1 MRAWEITGWVLLGL
15 GLFVFVVCFVM
26 LVGLGDQP
34 RILEPAVLMVIGIFI
49 FRGGIQ
55 LLKIA
60 AAATVCRSMSDRL
73 LQPAPGD
80 TRASGRKTGFERTV

>member
-1 MRAWEITGWVLLGL
+1 MWEITGWLLL
-15 GLFVFVVCFVM
+15 VIGLFVFFVCFVM

-34 RILEPAVLMVIGIFI
+34 RILEPAALIVIGIFI

-60 AAATVCRSMSDRL
+60 AAAAVCRSMSDRL
-73 LQPAPGD
+73 LQPGAGME
-80 TRASGRKTGFERTV
+80 TRSRGRKTGFERAV